1 MRGYAIID
9 CETNGLEQKHRV
21 LEIAVLTYDKDFNL
35 IGTYETVL
43 NPKKDL
49 GLVSL
54 HGINGLIASEAPIFP
69 QISTSLAH
77 LLNDRVIIG
86 HNVKFDIGFVCREF
100 SKVGSWFMW
109 SGALIDTVWL
119 ARNTNI
125 RVDNYRLETLCD
137 YFGITNENPHTA
149 MGDARATA
157 ELFQKLLSLHG
168 KQVLPSLADR
178 SLEIPSE
185 ETDDFSDWKPRHI
198 IEEKLNRPYDYFSYL
213 NTLRDGED
221 LNLSDEKITAY
232 LTGLHRSL
240 INGIFSHRERHE
252 MEETVALLNL
262 SKFEVINLNEEYIYL
277 LICQNITMNEG
288 TWMPRVDDCL
298 ITATKFAE
306 IKESRVHELATEAQA
321 NPAFITAGY
330 ETLKT
335 LYSIAPND
343 KFVLDGEDFVK
354 GRDYW
359 SRQLP
364 IMGYA
369 VKDKTTR
376 TQTKGV
382 ICNDPYNLS
391 QNIEVAREF
400 NIQVLT
406 ENTLTRLIKQF
417 AF

>member
-1 MRGYAIID
+1 MRGYAVID
-9 CETNGLEQKHRV
+9 CETTGLDQKHRV
-21 LEIAVLTYDKDFNL
+21 LEIAVLLYDTDFNL
-35 IGTYETVL
+35 TGSYETVL

-69 QISTSLAH
+69 QIATSLAH

-100 SKVGSWFMW
+100 SKVDSWFMW
-109 SGALIDTVWL
+109 RGACIDTVWL

-125 RVDNYRLETLCD
+125 QVDNYKLETLCEH
-137 YFGITNENPHTA
+137 FGITNENAHTA

-157 ELFQKLLSLHG
+157 ELFQKLLAIHG
-168 KQVLPSLADR
+168 PKMLTLAER
-178 SLEIPSE
+178 ALEIPSD
-185 ETDDFSDWKPRHI
+185 ETDDFSEWMPRHE
-198 IEEKLNRPYDYFSYL
+198 IEKKLSIPYDYFSYL
-213 NTLRDGED
+213 NTLRDGEED

-232 LTGLHRSL
+232 LSGLHRSL
-240 INGIFSHRERHE
+240 INGSFSHRERTA

-262 SKFEVINLNEEYIYL
+262 SKLEVINLNEEYIYL
-277 LICQNITMNEG
+277 LICQNLTMNEG
-288 TWMPRVDDCL
+288 RWKPTEDDCL
-298 ITATKFAE
+298 RAAIDFTE
-306 IKESRVHELATEAQA
+306 IKESRVRELARETLA
-321 NPAFITAGY
+321 NPELINTGY
-330 ETLKT
+330 ETLKS
-335 LYSIAPND
+335 LYSLSPND
-343 KFVLDGEDFVK
+343 KFVLDGEDFIN

-359 SRQLP
+359 TRQLP

-376 TQTKGV
+376 TQTKAV

-391 QNIEVAREF
+391 QNIDLARQF

-406 ENTLTRLIKQF
+406 EDTLARLIKQF